1 MRFGS
6 KRNPVEI
13 VVKIES
19 VTPTHLTSLVYGE
32 VSEKAFN
39 VVNVSYYAPNSI
51 VRNAYTILAPANETS
66 SWLAMDIY
74 GLLHG
79 LSANHDGDYD
89 YEDWLLFESDK
100 ALIANGFKLLI
111 INECDQINFDLFAE
125 KLKEHLACENL
136 VLIQTAE
143 AA

>member
-1 MRFGS
+1 MRFGI

-19 VTPTHLTSLVYGE
+19 ITQTHLSSLVYGE

-39 VVNVSYYAPNSI
+39 VVNLSYYAPNSI
-51 VRNAYTILAPANETS
+51 VRNEYTVLAPANETAT
-66 SWLAMDIY
+66 WLAMDLY

-79 LSANHDGDYD
+79 MSANHDGDYE
-89 YEDWLLFESDK
+89 YEDWLLFEGDK
-100 ALIANGFKLLI
+100 SLIANGFKLLI
-111 INECDQINFDLFAE
+111 INECEHINFDLFAE
-125 KLKEHLACENL
+125 QLKEHMACENL